1 MIQMKPLTLISI
13 VSNMIDKKVLVTGM
27 SGMLGSNII
36 KNLRCK
42 EIVGYCTNQLDITN
56 SEYVSVTI
64 NKEKPDIIIHTAA
77 YTDVDGCELNPNKAY
92 LINAIGT
99 QNLVN
104 CCIDKDILFIYI
116 SSTGIYGNAK
126 NTAYTEFDDINPTT
140 VHHKSKYEGE
150 KIVQNHLE
158 KYLILRSG
166 WLYGGDKMHAKNF
179 VYKRFLEATSKDAIY
194 SDASQIGNPT
204 YVADFVKQMQLLI
217 EHQQYGI
224 FNCVNNAIGVSR
236 YDYVKKIV
244 ELFDLKCEVKI
255 APDGMFSRVA
265 PVSKNE
271 SAVNYK
277 LNLSN
282 LNMMGNWEESLEK
295 YIHHLKDEL

>member
-1 MIQMKPLTLISI
+1 
-13 VSNMIDKKVLVTGM
+13 
-27 SGMLGSNII
+27 MLGSSIM
-36 KNLRCK
+36 KNMPSK
-42 EIVGYCTNQLDITN
+42 EIVGYDRNSLDIT
-56 SEYVSVTI
+56 EPDLVHAI
-64 NKEKPDIIIHTAA
+64 LEQEKPDIIIHTSA
-77 YTDVDGCELNPNKAY
+77 YTDVDGCELDINKAY
-92 LINAIGT
+92 TVNTLGT

-104 CCIDKDILFIYI
+104 YCIDKEILFIYI
-116 SSTGIYGNAK
+116 SSTGVYGAAK
-126 NTAYTEFDDINPTT
+126 NVAYTEFDQVCPTT
-140 VHHKSKYEGE
+140 IHHKSKYEGE

-179 VYKRFLEATSKDAIY
+179 VYKRFLEARSKDTIY

-204 YVADFVKQMQLLI
+204 YVADFVQQMQLLI
-217 EHQQYGI
+217 KHQQYGI

-244 ELFDLKCEVKI
+244 ELFDLKCDVKI
-255 APDGMFSRVA
+255 APEGMYSRVA

-271 SAVNYK
+271 SALNYK
-277 LNLSN
+277 LNLSG
-282 LNMMGNWEESLEK
+282 LNIMGNWEKSLEK